1 MPQERMALALFC
13 PASAP
18 VSSGAGQRPRRKPT
32 LEAASSTRYAASSGS
47 ATTVPPTDPRT
58 AGWAASSITVA
69 GGGMIGRGDG
79 LRFARIVAQ
88 AQ

>member
-1 MPQERMALALFC
+1 MALALLLARFC
-13 PASAP
+13 AASAP
-18 VSSGAGQRPRRKPT
+18 ISSGAGQRPRRKPT
-32 LEAASSTRYAASSGS
+32 VEAASSSRYAASSGS

-58 AGWAASSITVA
+58 TAWAARSIMLA
-69 GGGMIGRGDG
+69 GRGMVGRGEG